1 MTRAP
6 TALLCLLCA
15 AGATGCADGT
25 YALDAGVDA
34 SHAPSDVGTLD
45 GSQPSADADVGD
57 AGRDEGAAHGPEQG
71 TDGGPND
78 LDVADGG
85 LDVGA
90 SAPDLG
96 PEPTLPEGTVTPL
109 PPALRTEVGM
119 ILPAAHAFLLS
130 QGDVDPIA
138 HFAGDLLAR
147 RFAVAGFE
155 QALAR
160 FDQATTTA
168 PGPIASIMRLLRRVF
183 DFDSPLVPGDLE
195 SLDALTDRVTM
206 PALQCD
212 RAEWPADYDAR
223 LQAAEAQG
231 DYGTTH
237 VLPRTPS
244 DGPQVAELDGHRV
257 MRAAGHG
264 GDAHRLSARGRAT
277 RDGHHPSD
285 ALCASG

>member
-1 MTRAP
+1 
-6 TALLCLLCA
+6 
-15 AGATGCADGT
+15 
-25 YALDAGVDA
+25 
-34 SHAPSDVGTLD
+34 
-45 GSQPSADADVGD
+45 
-57 AGRDEGAAHGPEQG
+57 
-71 TDGGPND
+71 
-78 LDVADGG
+78 
-85 LDVGA
+85 
-90 SAPDLG
+90 
-96 PEPTLPEGTVTPL
+96 
-109 PPALRTEVGM
+109 
-119 ILPAAHAFLLS
+119 
-130 QGDVDPIA
+130 
-138 HFAGDLLAR
+138 
-147 RFAVAGFE
+147 
-155 QALAR
+155 
-160 FDQATTTA
+160 
-168 PGPIASIMRLLRRVF
+168 MRLLRRVF